1 MSFNISLKTKIHFGT
16 NIVEKALNDEAQN
29 IIGNVLIVTTG
40 RTLVKKGYVDSL
52 YNILKANNRVN
63 QVLVYDKVSGNP
75 KISEVEEAISIGR
88 ESDVNI
94 VIGFGG
100 GSSIDAAKAV
110 AVGIGAKNPI
120 ENYLFNGMI
129 PGKGTLPIIAIPTTA
144 GTGSELSKGAI
155 ITSGEKKIK
164 TGIRGENII
173 PKIAIVDAEYTLTVP
188 DKISMETGFDVLAH
202 AIEAYVSQKAN
213 MFSEMLS
220 EKAIRIVAEYLP
232 IIHANPNNINAREQL
247 SYASMLMGLNLAN
260 VGTCLPHRMQYPI
273 GGVTESSHAEGLG
286 ALYPSWIYHQYRV
299 NENKIN
305 NILYYMDLP
314 KPGNAKAAK
323 SEFQQFMNNLGL
335 DYNLRRLGISEKDVD
350 MLCDKVTG
358 NIQND
363 KLADK
368 PDIIKI
374 IYTESM

>member
-29 IIGNVLIVTTG
+29 IIGNGLIVTTG

-52 YNILKANNRVN
+52 YNILKTNNRVN

-129 PGKGTLPIIAIPTTA
+129 PGKETLPIIAIPTTA

-173 PKIAIVDAEYTLTVP
+173 PKIAIVDAAYTLTVP

-273 GGVTESSHAEGLG
+273 GGVTENSHAEGLV

>member
-52 YNILKANNRVN
+52 YNILKTNNRVN

-129 PGKGTLPIIAIPTTA
+129 PGKETLPIIAIPTTA

-173 PKIAIVDAEYTLTVP
+173 PKIAIVDAAYTLTVP
-188 DKISMETGFDVLAH
+188 DKISMEQD
-202 AIEAYVSQKAN
+202 
-213 MFSEMLS
+213 
-220 EKAIRIVAEYLP
+220 
-232 IIHANPNNINAREQL
+232 
-247 SYASMLMGLNLAN
+247 LMYW
-260 VGTCLPHRMQYPI
+260 HMR
-273 GGVTESSHAEGLG
+273 
-286 ALYPSWIYHQYRV
+286 
-299 NENKIN
+299 
-305 NILYYMDLP
+305 
-314 KPGNAKAAK
+314 
-323 SEFQQFMNNLGL
+323 
-335 DYNLRRLGISEKDVD
+335 
-350 MLCDKVTG
+350 
-358 NIQND
+358 
-363 KLADK
+363 
-368 PDIIKI
+368 
-374 IYTESM
+374 

>member
-52 YNILKANNRVN
+52 YNILKTNNRVN

-129 PGKGTLPIIAIPTTA
+129 PGK
-144 GTGSELSKGAI
+144 
-155 ITSGEKKIK
+155 
-164 TGIRGENII
+164 
-173 PKIAIVDAEYTLTVP
+173 
-188 DKISMETGFDVLAH
+188 ET
-202 AIEAYVSQKAN
+202 
-213 MFSEMLS
+213 
-220 EKAIRIVAEYLP
+220 
-232 IIHANPNNINAREQL
+232 
-247 SYASMLMGLNLAN
+247 
-260 VGTCLPHRMQYPI
+260 
-273 GGVTESSHAEGLG
+273 
-286 ALYPSWIYHQYRV
+286 
-299 NENKIN
+299 
-305 NILYYMDLP
+305 
-314 KPGNAKAAK
+314 
-323 SEFQQFMNNLGL
+323 
-335 DYNLRRLGISEKDVD
+335 
-350 MLCDKVTG
+350 
-358 NIQND
+358 
-363 KLADK
+363 
-368 PDIIKI
+368 
-374 IYTESM
+374 

>member
-52 YNILKANNRVN
+52 YNILKTNNRVN

-129 PGKGTLPIIAIPTTA
+129 PGKETLPIIAIPTTA

-173 PKIAIVDAEYTLTVP
+173 PKIAIVDAAYTLTVP

-273 GGVTESSHAEGLG
+273 GGVAESSHAEGLV

>member
-52 YNILKANNRVN
+52 YNILKTNNRVN

-129 PGKGTLPIIAIPTTA
+129 PGKETLPIIAIPTTA

-173 PKIAIVDAEYTLTVP
+173 PKIAIVDAAYTLTVP

-273 GGVTESSHAEGLG
+273 GGVTESSHAEGLV